1 MASQPLDRLFVE
13 QARDYLSSEYP
24 AKLRIAIAA
33 LPQDKL
39 WWRPNEDSNSVGNLL
54 LHLNGNIR
62 QWIVAG
68 VGGDAYE
75 RHRADEFAAREGR
88 PASELLTALER
99 TLGDVDRILGGLSA
113 DRLAERCAI
122 QGRDITVLDAIFHVT
137 EHFCTTWDRSFS
149 SSKCSHP
156 VASTSMRTPAGW
168 RARSGINRRER
179 WFIPRSALRSSRVG
193 RRRLSSTVRATRPLW
208 WPAGGLS

>member
-68 VGGDAYE
+68 VGGEAYE

-99 TLGDVDRILGGLSA
+99 TLGDVDRILERVERGSAGGTM
-113 DRLAERCAI
+113 
-122 QGRDITVLDAIFHVT
+122 RDPGARPH
-137 EHFCTTWDRSFS
+137 
-149 SSKCSHP
+149 
-156 VASTSMRTPAGW
+156 
-168 RARSGINRRER
+168 RARRDFPRHRTLLVPPGTDHSRRQNVRTR
-179 WFIPRSALRSSRVG
+179 W
-193 RRRLSSTVRATRPLW
+193 RPL
-208 WPAGGLS
+208 L

>member
-68 VGGDAYE
+68 VGGEAYE

-122 QGRDITVLDAIFHVT
+122 QGRDLTVLDAIFHVT
-137 EHFCTTWDRSFS
+137 EHFSYHLGQIILVVKMFAPGGVHFYED
-149 SSKCSHP
+149 
-156 VASTSMRTPAGW
+156 AGGL
-168 RARSGINRRER
+168 A
-179 WFIPRSALRSSRVG
+179 
-193 RRRLSSTVRATRPLW
+193 RPLW
-208 WPAGGLS
+208 NK